1 MGELPRAATGE
12 AYGKQYRTKKP
23 AEAGHVVEQADER
36 LPVTARPYEAV
47 NLQAGASLLIG
58 GSEGIADF

>member
-1 MGELPRAATGE
+1 MFACC
-12 AYGKQYRTKKP
+12 
-23 AEAGHVVEQADER
+23 
-36 LPVTARPYEAV
+36 PVRPYEAV